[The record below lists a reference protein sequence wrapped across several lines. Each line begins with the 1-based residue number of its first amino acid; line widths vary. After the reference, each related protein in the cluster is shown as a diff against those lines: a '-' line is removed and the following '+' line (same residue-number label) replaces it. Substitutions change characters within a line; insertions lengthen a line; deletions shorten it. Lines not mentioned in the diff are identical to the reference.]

1 MSSVFPPFDIR
12 AMSDALTLR
21 LPRDE
26 EIERLA
32 LRSKGAILPEGSP
45 LLPWTSAPSPDY
57 ERSFLA
63 HHWHARG
70 ELRPEQ
76 WRLHFGVYP
85 AGSADPVGVQSL
97 LGTDFPVMRSV
108 RTGSWLLATHQG
120 TGIGTLM
127 RTMVLEL
134 AFRCLGAREA
144 LTDAHIE
151 NDASRGVSLR
161 VGYAPNG
168 RRLLR
173 QGDDVVEVEHFRLLA
188 SDWAPRPEIEITGIE
203 ETIAMLGLGSAGGA

>member
-1 MSSVFPPFDIR
+1 MGSLFPPFDIR
-12 AMSDALTLR
+12 VRWDGVTLR
-21 LPRDE
+21 LLRDE

-32 LRSKGAILPEGSP
+32 VRSKGAILPEGSP
-45 LLPWTSAPSPDY
+45 LLPWTSVPSPDY

-63 HHWHARG
+63 HHWQARG
-70 ELRPEQ
+70 EMRPDQ

-85 AGSADPVGVQSL
+85 ARSADPVGVQSL

-108 RTGSWLLATHQG
+108 RTGSWLLADHQG

-127 RTMVLEL
+127 RAMVLEL

-144 LTDAHIE
+144 RTSAHVE

-161 VGYAPNG
+161 IGYEPNG

-173 QGDDVVEVEHFRLLA
+173 QGDHVVEVEDFRLLA
-188 SDWAPRPEIEITGIE
+188 SRWSPEPGIEITGIE
-203 ETIAMLGLGSAGGA
+203 ETVEMLGL